1 MKNNK
6 GFTLIELLVV
16 IAIIGILAAIV
27 MASLGES
34 RIRAKDAVIVSG
46 MNQLATAVELETD
59 ATGNYTDVCDLFDPG
74 GNLENIKT
82 SVEDNGGIWESCESD
97 VTSYA
102 VVVTL
107 NAQQAYNPFGVEVV
121 YARGST
127 TICHLPGTVDQETMV
142 VDSGELNLHMA
153 HNDDY
158 GECVPLGGGGTFTGV
173 HSDDGLLL
181 STDDIKAL
189 RDDAKANSQT
199 FIEPKYYCVGAAPA
213 NTGVRKGYLYA
224 IPQGGCGSPAPSFS
238 DAQTAYS
245 NRE

>member
-121 YARGST
+121 YARANVT
-127 TICHLPGTVDQETMV
+127 LCHAPGTAEQETIYTEG
-142 VDSGELNLHMA
+142 SNT
-153 HNDDY
+153 DY
-158 GECVPLGGGGTFTGV
+158 HRSHGDTEGECGPLSSGTFTGV

-189 RDDAKANSQT
+189 RDDAKANGQT